1 VCDLP
6 FAFFS
11 DPELMPILAAALVA
25 VCYGCEQNRSVVQ
38 QEISTDMLRSLLKS
52 CHMSGLTRSDAIGVD
67 GAGTNNSSDNTQA
80 SLDIR
85 NALGDIPIR
94 LNRKGGRAVVG
105 KGVSGGIRSSRTK
118 VQKDGRGTRAIDDG
132 PLKQRAGESSSIF
145 MLHRKIPASF
155 LDRAEDFFCSE
166 I

>member
-25 VCYGCEQNRSVVQ
+25 VCYGCDQNRSVVQ

-67 GAGTNNSSDNTQA
+67 SAGTNNPSDST
-80 SLDIR
+80 
-85 NALGDIPIR
+85 GY
-94 LNRKGGRAVVG
+94 
-105 KGVSGGIRSSRTK
+105 
-118 VQKDGRGTRAIDDG
+118 DGSMKYLQSDFCGCVL
-132 PLKQRAGESSSIF
+132 PLIAWFCSIF
-145 MLHRKIPASF
+145 ICFST
-155 LDRAEDFFCSE
+155 

>member
-25 VCYGCEQNRSVVQ
+25 VCYGCDQNRSVVQ

-67 GAGTNNSSDNTQA
+67 GAGTNNPSDSTGYDGSMKIFA
-80 SLDIR
+80 VRFLWLRSTTDCLV
-85 NALGDIPIR
+85 LLHFYLL
-94 LNRKGGRAVVG
+94 LNYI
-105 KGVSGGIRSSRTK
+105 S
-118 VQKDGRGTRAIDDG
+118 
-132 PLKQRAGESSSIF
+132 
-145 MLHRKIPASF
+145 
-155 LDRAEDFFCSE
+155 
-166 I
+166 